1 MIKIRRIETC
11 CLREFIINVHTSRR
25 TIARVERPQSAV
37 SSRFSWRRNRR
48 IGRWR
53 TFFLSSSSCSMC
65 FREKFPERERWVTL
79 QKIRRTQERERE
91 RERIPRKSVDG
102 SIPRERE
109 RENREKL
116 EEEEEEEEEGKEREK
131 KSAHL
136 NCRVCVLKQC
146 FNMKSSVM
154 CELFS
159 QSWKI
164 NLRRFAR
171 NCRNLLLFCFRRCAR
186 KTLSLFSCFSL
197 SRVVVSASLEK
208 IFCRENILWVKMT
221 NLPTK
226 IKIVANA
233 LNSY

>member
-53 TFFLSSSSCSMC
+53 TFFLIFLVIVFSGKISRERKVSHAAEDSTHTGE
-65 FREKFPERERWVTL
+65 REKEYR
-79 QKIRRTQERERE
+79 Q
-91 RERIPRKSVDG
+91 KSVDG

-116 EEEEEEEEEGKEREK
+116 EEEEEEGKEREK

-136 NCRVCVLKQC
+136 NCRVCVLKQW
-146 FNMKSSVM
+146 FNMKSSA

-159 QSWKI
+159 QSRKNKTRVRNGSRLVTVEI
-164 NLRRFAR
+164 LLFFLRLSSSSRDVSSFRRRSRRFFTA
-171 NCRNLLLFCFRRCAR
+171 
-186 KTLSLFSCFSL
+186 
-197 SRVVVSASLEK
+197 K
-208 IFCRENILWVKMT
+208 I
-221 NLPTK
+221 
-226 IKIVANA
+226 
-233 LNSY
+233 Y